1 MRASA
6 ATAPAPRTAA
16 PADRWIPLR
25 AFGHV
30 MVLAAIVAGGL
41 AVVLLA
47 GLGGWEY
54 YRAPLGS
61 RGYLPQHS
69 LLRPSGPVG
78 LALGVA
84 GVVAMLG
91 TLPYALRKRWRPLQ
105 KIGTTKGWLDVH
117 ILLGVLG
124 PVLITFHTSFK
135 FNGIISVAYW
145 LMALVW
151 ASGFVGRFLYVRVPK
166 TMRGVE
172 LSRAEVERRRDAI
185 REELAGLPPA
195 ALQEIA
201 AFEAALAAPGGAPGV
216 VDLFVGE
223 FRVRARLAGLRRRL
237 GDQLDLAAAHA
248 VVTLEAERA
257 GLARRL
263 VHLDRARR
271 LFELWHVFHRP
282 LVVAMFAIV
291 TVHVAVAVFFGY
303 ARLWEGLTP

>member
-1 MRASA
+1 MRSTAA
-6 ATAPAPRTAA
+6 AATMARATAPT
-16 PADRWIPLR
+16 DRWIPLR

-30 MVLAAIVAGGL
+30 MVLAAAVAGGL
-41 AVVLLA
+41 ALVLLV
-47 GLGGWEY
+47 GLDGWEY

-61 RGYLPQHS
+61 RGYLRQHA

-78 LALGVA
+78 LALGIA
-84 GVVAMLG
+84 GVAAMLG

-105 KIGTTKGWLDVH
+105 KIGTTRGWLDVH

-124 PVLITFHTSFK
+124 PVIITFHTSFK

-145 LMALVW
+145 LMVLVW
-151 ASGFVGRFLYVRVPK
+151 ASGFVGRYLYVRLPR
-166 TMRGVE
+166 TINGVE
-172 LSRAEVERRRDAI
+172 LSRADLERRRDAI
-185 REELAGLPPA
+185 RDELAALPA
-195 ALQEIA
+195 AARQEIA
-201 AFEAALAAPGGAPGV
+201 AFEAALAAPGRVPGI

-223 FRVRARLAGLRRRL
+223 FQVRIRLARLRRRL
-237 GDQLDLAAAHA
+237 GGQLDLAAAHA

-271 LFELWHVFHRP
+271 LFQLWHVFHRP

-291 TVHVAVAVFFGY
+291 VVHVAVAVFFGY
-303 ARLWEGLTP
+303 ARL

>member
-1 MRASA
+1 MRSTAA
-6 ATAPAPRTAA
+6 AATMARATAPT
-16 PADRWIPLR
+16 DRWIPLR

-30 MVLAAIVAGGL
+30 MVLAAAVAGGL
-41 AVVLLA
+41 ALVLLV
-47 GLGGWEY
+47 GLDGWEY

-61 RGYLPQHS
+61 RGYLRQHA

-78 LALGVA
+78 LALGIA
-84 GVVAMLG
+84 GVAAMLG

-105 KIGTTKGWLDVH
+105 TIGTTRGWLDVH

-124 PVLITFHTSFK
+124 PVIITFHTSFK

-145 LMALVW
+145 LMVLVW
-151 ASGFVGRFLYVRVPK
+151 ASGFVGRYLYVRLPR
-166 TMRGVE
+166 TINGVE
-172 LSRAEVERRRDAI
+172 LSRADLERRRDAI
-185 REELAGLPPA
+185 RDELAALPA
-195 ALQEIA
+195 AARQEIA
-201 AFEAALAAPGGAPGV
+201 AFEAALAAPGRVPGI

-223 FRVRARLAGLRRRL
+223 FQVRIRLARLRRRL
-237 GDQLDLAAAHA
+237 GGQLDLAAAHA

-271 LFELWHVFHRP
+271 LFQLWHVFHRP

-291 TVHVAVAVFFGY
+291 VVHVAVAVFFGY
-303 ARLWEGLTP
+303 ARL